1 VDVQAEMDRGKVRD
15 TNHGRLLPY
24 VGSARSVWVT
34 HVICGPEPA
43 VPC

>member
-1 VDVQAEMDRGKVRD
+1 MDRGKVRD
-15 TNHGRLLPY
+15 TNHGRLPPY

-34 HVICGPEPA
+34 HDICGPEPA